1 MKNTDI
7 ILNELVFDS
16 EMIIELEK
24 AQAARSAGNE
34 GMTRVCARR
43 AAGMAA
49 RDFLTHHG
57 VRSRRDSAYDSLQK
71 LMAFPGLP
79 PELTQAAAY
88 LILRVNAE
96 FGLPDNIDLI
106 SEARK
111 LIGGLSWTSPRR

>member
-7 ILNELVFDS
+7 IPDEMDFDPG
-16 EMIIELEK
+16 MIIELDK
-24 AQAARSAGNE
+24 AQAARSAGKE
-34 GMTRVCARR
+34 GMARACARR

-57 VRSRRDSAYDSLQK
+57 VRPRRDSAYDSLQK
-71 LMAFPGLP
+71 LTAFPGLP
-79 PELTQAAAY
+79 SDLKQAAEY
-88 LILRVNAE
+88 LTLRVNTE

-111 LIGGLSWTSPRR
+111 LIGGLT